1 MLRQWITVSFLGLI
15 SVVVSAAEPSL
26 LFEDDFSRGMSQWK
40 PTDAKAW
47 KVIDTPEGK
56 ALSQF
61 AASKYR
67 PKYRSPLNYA
77 LVNDLIVGD
86 FILEARL
93 RSTTRDYGHRDLC
106 LFFGW
111 QSPEK
116 FYYVHLAKKA
126 DDRANQVFI
135 VHGKDRARISKTT
148 TPGTPWTDRW
158 HRVKLVRKVKDG
170 TVEVYFDDMKKPIM
184 TASDTTFTW
193 GQIGVGSFDDTG
205 DWRDVQIRG
214 VRVRKPE

>member
-1 MLRQWITVSFLGLI
+1 MLRQWITVSFLGLL

-26 LFEDDFSRGMSQWK
+26 LFEDDFSRGMSRWK
-40 PTDAKAW
+40 PTDVKAW

-67 PKYRSPLNYA
+67 PKHRSPLNYA

-135 VHGKDRARISKTT
+135 VNGKDRAKISKTS
-148 TPGTPWTDRW
+148 TPGTPWTDGW

-184 TASDTTFTW
+184 TASDTTFSW

-205 DWRDVQIRG
+205 DWRTVQIRG
-214 VRVRKPE
+214 VRVEKPE